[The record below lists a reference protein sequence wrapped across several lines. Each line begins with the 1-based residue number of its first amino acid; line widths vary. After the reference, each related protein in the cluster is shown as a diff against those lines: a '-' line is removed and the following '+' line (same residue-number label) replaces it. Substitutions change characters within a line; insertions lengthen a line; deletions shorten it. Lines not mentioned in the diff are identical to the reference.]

1 MVDNR
6 SWVIFGRCDNIH
18 EELFRQSRIM
28 QARSNSS
35 SSNSLKGL
43 SIMTLVGARKV
54 SLIWGIDIPRV
65 AYFLFFPLEAWKSS
79 SWMGSYLK
87 PNLPLLSESS
97 IRAED
102 SHVLWLRGLGLTCTQ
117 TWEFS
122 LQPTKLLQANR
133 TQALKCCES
142 WKLVQSYGRTLLERH

>member
-1 MVDNR
+1 MLDNR

-18 EELFRQSRIM
+18 EELFRQSRMM
-28 QARSNSS
+28 QARLDSL

-43 SIMTLVGARKV
+43 SIMTLVGAREV

-79 SWMGSYLK
+79 LWMGSYLK
-87 PNLPLLSESS
+87 PNLPLLLERS
-97 IRAED
+97 IRAEG
-102 SHVLWLRGLGLTCTQ
+102 SHVLWLWGLGLTCTQ
-117 TWEFS
+117 TWAFS
-122 LQPTKLLQANR
+122 LRLSKLLWANG
-133 TQALKCCES
+133 TQALKHCES